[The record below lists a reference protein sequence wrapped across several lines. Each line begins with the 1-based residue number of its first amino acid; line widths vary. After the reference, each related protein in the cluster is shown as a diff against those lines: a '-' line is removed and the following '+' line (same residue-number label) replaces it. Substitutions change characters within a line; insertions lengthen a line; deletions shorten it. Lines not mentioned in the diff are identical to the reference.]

1 MSSSVKPS
9 RQVFW
14 QNHLQRAVAERLS
27 IRAYARREGLS
38 EQSLYAAKR
47 KLSAIVP
54 VASAFAKVCV
64 SGQPDCELSL
74 PGGVT
79 LRLPEVP
86 STGWL
91 AALRRE
97 LAP

>member
-1 MSSSVKPS
+1 MSPSTKPS

-14 QNHLQRAVAERLS
+14 QNHLQRVATERLS

-47 KLSAIVP
+47 QLSATVP
-54 VASAFAKVCV
+54 VASAFAAVRV
-64 SGQPDCELSL
+64 SGKPGCELSL
-74 PGGVT
+74 PNGMT

-86 STGWL
+86 SATWL
-91 AALRRE
+91 ATFLRE
-97 LAP
+97 LAA